1 MLRPKVEPVGMVSP
15 CTNILPPIGSDFW
28 QIISQWERRPS
39 SLTLTGPQYE
49 NLMRFM
55 NSHSVD
61 HRSGSSL
68 FSIPMMRTIDLICSL
83 DHILRSNQLRRQCWN
98 SKSRENCT
106 SKWDIFNICSILKSL
121 IMARSWLLPLSI
133 SSTNHRTLCSTRS
146 KSPHHINL
154 LFDNALFSTRV

>member
-1 MLRPKVEPVGMVSP
+1 MVGP
-15 CTNILPPIGSDFW
+15 CINILPRIGSDFW

-83 DHILRSNQLRRQCWN
+83 DHILRSNQLSRQCWN

-106 SKWDIFNICSILKSL
+106 SKWNIFNNFSILKSL
-121 IMARSWLLPLSI
+121 IMVRCHSRFHPPIIAHYVPNVLDSKILYVYNSETDRRTGRSG
-133 SSTNHRTLCSTRS
+133 
-146 KSPHHINL
+146 
-154 LFDNALFSTRV
+154 